1 LGFRVESPLR
11 KHLFVAVGIPTD
23 MPIELSFFS
32 YVNSLKVAVCELFV
46 CFLKGSEVTK
56 ERERAKRI
64 QLWRALAE

>member
-1 LGFRVESPLR
+1 
-11 KHLFVAVGIPTD
+11 

-56 ERERAKRI
+56 ERERELRGFSYGGPWQSEGDFRVRVKG
-64 QLWRALAE
+64 